1 MILILYFSFRDII
14 VQGQKALE
22 VAERAR
28 KEQIALAC
36 IKRES
41 IHKASQLYIK
51 HLEAAIRLDPPDA
64 LRDMLKNLAMQVENK
79 TASLEEQSTNTD
91 DELARN
97 LQSGKGDFTISAIHQ

>member
-1 MILILYFSFRDII
+1 M
-14 VQGQKALE
+14 E

-64 LRDMLKNLAMQVENK
+64 LRDMLRNLAMKVENK
-79 TASLEEQSTNTD
+79 TASLDEQSTNAD
-91 DELARN
+91 DEFARN
-97 LQSGKGDFTISAIHQ
+97 LQSGTGDFTISAIHQ

>member
-1 MILILYFSFRDII
+1 M
-14 VQGQKALE
+14 E

>member
-1 MILILYFSFRDII
+1 M
-14 VQGQKALE
+14 QGQKALE

-64 LRDMLKNLAMQVENK
+64 LRDMLKNLAMKVEIK
-79 TASLEEQSTNTD
+79 TAGLDEQPTSTD
-91 DELARN
+91 DEGLARSIH
-97 LQSGKGDFTISAIHQ
+97 LGTEDFKISAIHE